1 MFADVRRGLT
11 IAAAVDAAT
20 VTDTDGNVVDTTEF
34 FGKRDQP
41 EADDDEEPDE
51 ADDDDEAE
59 PKPRPHPRSHR
70 ATRSDAVSE
79 RGDFGECVTAP
90 VG

>member
-34 FGKRDQP
+34 FGKRDQL
-41 EADDDEEPDE
+41 EAADDGETDE
-51 ADDDDEAE
+51 ADDGDEHAE
-59 PKPRPHPRSHR
+59 AVEATVSSEESPGDPK
-70 ATRSDAVSE
+70 
-79 RGDFGECVTAP
+79 
-90 VG
+90 